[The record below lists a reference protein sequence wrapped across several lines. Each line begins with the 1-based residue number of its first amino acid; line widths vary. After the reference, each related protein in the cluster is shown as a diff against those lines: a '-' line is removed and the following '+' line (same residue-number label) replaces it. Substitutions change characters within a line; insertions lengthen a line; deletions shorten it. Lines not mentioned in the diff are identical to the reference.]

1 MKITLWLMIFILL
14 YRPLQAQDISV
25 NCAEKAENYSIEVAK
40 AMLDSDDETLAELL
54 FAWQQECGFTE
65 PVFRARVLQLIA
77 AGRFPD
83 MLEDVPMLEQA
94 IAFEIRY
101 RLIAEKS
108 PAERADYFAF
118 HQEYFGYVPINE
130 DFDRQ
135 TMRQAARLMNRV
147 SPGTIQYHI
156 LEMYAGEPEN
166 FFAALRD
173 GEFEETQLAAE
184 YRNRRDELLKLPEFN
199 IGIRAGM
206 WFPMDDLDIL
216 GSHPSLGVNVGLKK
230 GSNYFDA
237 VFDFRFGKSA
247 YPVSVVLQDTLV
259 KTSNFQGGFLGM
271 EWSRVLVQGS
281 DYNLEIF
288 AGLGYD
294 IIELVEDGQD
304 PGRKTFGSLSF
315 SFGPAYRHIFS
326 NRTWLSVRPAF
337 SFLDHNNPGGSSF
350 GGNAWS
356 FTIAFGYADNP
367 RKSEGLKRLGYSR
380 W

>member
-1 MKITLWLMIFILL
+1 MKSKLWLLVLILI
-14 YRPLQAQDISV
+14 YGPLHAQDLSE
-25 NCAEKAENYSIEVAK
+25 NCAEKAESYSIEVAK
-40 AMLDSDDETLAELL
+40 AMLDGDEENLAQLL
-54 FAWQQECGFTE
+54 FEWEQECGFTE

-77 AGRFPD
+77 ADRFPG
-83 MLEDVPMLEQA
+83 MLETISMLEQA

-108 PAERADYFAF
+108 PAERVDYFAF
-118 HQEYFGYVPINE
+118 HKDYFGYVPINE
-130 DFDRQ
+130 EFDRQ
-135 TMRQAARLMNRV
+135 TMRQAARLINRV
-147 SPGTIQYHI
+147 SPGTIEYSI

-166 FFAALRD
+166 FFTALRD

-216 GSHPSLGVNVGLKK
+216 GPHPSLGVNVGLKK
-230 GSNYFDA
+230 GRNYFDA
-237 VFDFRFGKSA
+237 GFDFRFGKTA
-247 YPVSVVLQDTLV
+247 YPVSIVLQDTLV

-294 IIELVEDGQD
+294 LIDLVEDGQD
-304 PGRKTFGSLSF
+304 PGRRSYGSVNF
-315 SFGPAYRHIFS
+315 TIGPVYRHIFS
-326 NRTWLSVRPAF
+326 NRTWLSIRPAF
-337 SFLDHNNPGGSSF
+337 SFLNYDNPQGSSF
-350 GGNAWS
+350 NGNAWL
-356 FTIAFGYADNP
+356 FNIAFGYSDNP
-367 RKSEGLKRLGYSR
+367 RKSEGLKRLGYLR